1 MSFIASRFGAA
12 TGRDLIEVHLT
23 GAEVCPRVT
32 SQSLCSN

>member
-23 GAEVCPRVT
+23 GAEVCPTYDVT
-32 SQSLCSN
+32 VIV